1 MGDLKGVLKDLS
13 VSELN
18 KYITNIFEAEELLHY
33 IKVYGE
39 VSGVSL
45 VRGNLYFTLKD
56 ENAQLSC
63 IMFGASSGQVKEGDQ
78 VLVTGGLKF
87 YAKGGKLNLY
97 ATAIAPY
104 GSGAL
109 FKRFLELKDKLEREG
124 VFDDKYKKPLPENIK
139 TIGVV
144 TSSTGAVI
152 HDIITVTH
160 RRDPYLNILLYP
172 SKVQGDGAEESI
184 IEGLDYLDKLPE
196 IDVIII
202 ARGGGSIED
211 LQPFNT
217 EALARKIITLSKPV
231 VSAVG
236 HEVDYTIC
244 DFASSIRAATPSE
257 AGEIVTKNILEG
269 MKDFGHNLDKLQFMF
284 NNILAEKYAKIDDL
298 VVKNNAI
305 LENMVSLKS
314 HALNLNVIKFKQIN
328 PLFNI
333 EKTLDLEYNKLQL
346 LDVTKILDRG
356 FARVTKQGLVLKSAT
371 NLKNGDE
378 IKVEFK
384 DGNVFANVASKGDK

>member
-1 MGDLKGVLKDLS
+1 MLKDLS

-63 IMFGASSGQVKEGDQ
+63 IMFGASSQQVKEGNQ

-104 GSGAL
+104 GSGVL

-160 RRDPYLNILLYP
+160 RRNPYLNILIYP
-172 SKVQGDGAEESI
+172 SKVQGDGAEETI
-184 IEGLDYLDKLPE
+184 IEGLEYLDKLPE
-196 IDVIII
+196 VDVIII

-217 EALARKIITLSKPV
+217 EVLARKIITLSKPV

-269 MKDFGHNLDKLQFMF
+269 IKDFGYSLDKLQFLF
-284 NNILAEKYAKIDDL
+284 NNILAEKYEKIDDL
-298 VVKNNAI
+298 VAKNDAI
-305 LENMVSLKS
+305 LGNILNCKS
-314 HALNLNVIKFKQIN
+314 HTLSLNVLKFKQIN
-328 PLFNI
+328 PFLDI
-333 EKTLDLEYNKLQL
+333 EKALDMEYNKLQL

-356 FARVTKQGLVLKSAT
+356 FARVVCGDEIIKSAT
-371 NLKNGDE
+371 NLQTGDE

-384 DGNVFANVASKGDK
+384 DGNIVANVYSKGDK